1 MALTCPDYR
10 VKVVLCRSGERLP
23 ILVNDLGMPVFDA
36 ITFALLEMRSRN
48 RAVNTI
54 KNALYA
60 IRLLFIFLAIR
71 KINLVERLVSGR
83 ILSLREVEALAA
95 LLRQYSRRDFVYR
108 DDRAQSSHPRIS
120 SGKERF
126 RKDPPIEDIRFVGAD
141 QYCYRLIVVR
151 EYLNW
156 KVSDFLS
163 RSESSATGGEL
174 TLELER
180 LLKAIDSRIPT
191 VQSQPGLKEGLSK
204 AERDLLLSAVHPESD
219 QNPWK
224 DAFCRIRN
232 YAIVA
237 FLFDG
242 GQRRGESLG
251 IRIPHI
257 SMRDG
262 SVTIARQPDSALDP
276 RKDQPNAKTRAHVIF
291 MSEELQ
297 PIELEYL
304 KARREIPTARH
315 HDFLFVA
322 RNGEPLSLSSVNK
335 IFNVLRRKFPALPLN
350 LSPHS
355 ARYTWNDNFSD
366 ECDAK
371 GVSDADEQDWRNE
384 QMGWTPGSRMSV
396 RYSRRRLKRK
406 VQEASLAHQSKLFAS
421 KERSER
427 E

>member
-204 AERDLLLSAVHPESD
+204 AERDLLLSAVHPEGPPLEWERALHRYRMRLALSG
-219 QNPWK
+219 
-224 DAFCRIRN
+224 IRS
-232 YAIVA
+232 VRGRS
-237 FLFDG
+237 FV
-242 GQRRGESLG
+242 RGE
-251 IRIPHI
+251 
-257 SMRDG
+257 
-262 SVTIARQPDSALDP
+262 
-276 RKDQPNAKTRAHVIF
+276 
-291 MSEELQ
+291 
-297 PIELEYL
+297 Y
-304 KARREIPTARH
+304 
-315 HDFLFVA
+315 
-322 RNGEPLSLSSVNK
+322 
-335 IFNVLRRKFPALPLN
+335 
-350 LSPHS
+350 
-355 ARYTWNDNFSD
+355 
-366 ECDAK
+366 
-371 GVSDADEQDWRNE
+371 
-384 QMGWTPGSRMSV
+384 
-396 RYSRRRLKRK
+396 
-406 VQEASLAHQSKLFAS
+406 
-421 KERSER
+421 
-427 E
+427 